1 MSLFEH
7 NILSPIREGLEKSD
21 TGLPIHLEK
30 LSKYINYAE
39 RGKNIIIG
47 GRAGSGKTS
56 FMDQTYFLNIFKWW
70 RDLGFDEEGNP
81 LAHPV
86 RPPIK
91 FIYFNMRSSARLKLQ
106 KLMCLHLKL
115 EYDYLTDISTLL
127 NGVGKLYDLS
137 KAHKTAIESASE
149 FFDELEENMHLVNG
163 AQTPSDIANT
173 VRRIMSEYGTEN
185 DQGEYKFNKENEGQ
199 YTMIYIDNTDKLLP
213 ESDGYSS
220 MSPEALEKKL
230 GEYLDEF
237 KTKYKSTNI
246 VVKPSKISN
255 SRLLKDSEPSYKDLG
270 NIGKVADVGLVN
282 YNPFDENNNKYLNY
296 PVEDLVI
303 RGKNRFRT
311 VTVVRNTLG
320 TSNITVGLIFLGEC
334 GYFREAPHPNEE
346 AQFEDILELLRDL
359 P

>member
-7 NILSPIREGLEKSD
+7 NILDPVKEGLDKID
-21 TGLPIHLEK
+21 TGLPIHLDK

-47 GRAGSGKTS
+47 GRPGSAKTS
-56 FMDQTYFLNIFKWW
+56 FMDHTYFLNVFKWW
-70 RDLGFDEEGNP
+70 RDLGYDDEGEP
-81 LAHPV
+81 IPHPT

-106 KLMCLHLKL
+106 KLMCLYLKL
-115 EYDYLTDISTLL
+115 EYDYVIDIPTLL
-127 NGVGKLYDLS
+127 NGVGKLYSLED
-137 KAHKTAIESASE
+137 KHKRAIESASE
-149 FFDELEENMHLVNG
+149 FFDELEENMHMING
-163 AQTPSDIANT
+163 PQTPSDIANA
-173 VRRIMSEYGTEN
+173 VKRIMEEYGHR
-185 DQGEYKFNKENEGQ
+185 DGQGDYYFDEEHKGQ
-199 YTMIYIDNTDKLLP
+199 YTMIYIDNTDNLLP
-213 ESDGYSS
+213 ESDGYSA
-220 MSPEALEKKL
+220 MSADALEKRL

-237 KTKYKSTNI
+237 KSVYKTTNFVI
-246 VVKPSKISN
+246 KPSKISN
-255 SRLLKDSEPSYKDLG
+255 SRILKDSEPSYKDLG
-270 NIGKVADVGLVN
+270 NIGKVADVGLVT

-311 VTVVRNTLG
+311 ITVVRNKLG

-334 GYFREAPHPNEE
+334 GYVRESPHPNEE
-346 AQFEDILELLRDL
+346 TDFEDFVGILRQL